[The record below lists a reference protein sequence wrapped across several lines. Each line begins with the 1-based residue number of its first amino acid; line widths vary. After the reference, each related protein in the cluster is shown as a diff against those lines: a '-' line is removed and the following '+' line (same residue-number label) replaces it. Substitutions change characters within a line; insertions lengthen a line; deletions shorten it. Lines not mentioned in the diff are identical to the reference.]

1 MFLDEAI
8 IDVKGGHGG
17 RGCVGFRRE
26 KYIPMGGPNG
36 GDGGRGGDVYLIAD
50 DNSDTL
56 SEFASKKRFEAP
68 KGGFGLGKNCN
79 GKDGQDMMLPVPS
92 GTVVSRITP
101 QDGEQEKLTPLGD
114 LLEHGDMLLVA
125 KGGRGGYGNAHFKS
139 STRQA
144 PDFAELGEPGQQLT
158 VKLEL
163 KLVADVGI
171 IGYPSVGKSTLIS
184 VISSARPKIADY
196 PFTTLVPNLG
206 VVTVDDRHYVVCDI
220 PGLIEGASEG
230 KGLGHEFLRHSER
243 CGALV
248 HILDVGRCL
257 REGQEPDAEL
267 LTADYRTIRKELT
280 AYSPALAQKRELVIL
295 NKIDLIDDKTETLKK
310 ALKRAKIELF
320 SEISC
325 ATMHGVDALKK
336 KLLHVV
342 LEERRHRSPVTA
354 ESTREASEPAAAIP
368 VLRPHLTSEKMG
380 AYTIEKST
388 DGAVRI
394 RGRRIVQFT
403 VMTNFGNESAVRRFL
418 DVLDRIGLLNAL
430 KKLRTEEAAPVY
442 IGAIRIDSYL

>member
-8 IDVKGGHGG
+8 IEVKGGHGG

-50 DNSDTL
+50 DNTDTL
-56 SEFASKKRFEAP
+56 SEFASRKRFEAP

-79 GKDGQDMMLPVPS
+79 GKDGQDMMLPVPP
-92 GTVVSRITP
+92 GTVVSRIIS
-101 QDGEQEKLTPLGD
+101 QEGAGEKLEPLGD
-114 LLEHGDMLLVA
+114 LLERGEMLLVA

-144 PDFAELGEPGQQLT
+144 PDFAELGEPGQQLH

-163 KLVADVGI
+163 KLVADIGI

-206 VVTVDDRHYVVCDI
+206 VVTVDNRHYVVCDI

-230 KGLGHEFLRHSER
+230 KGLGHEFLRHIER

-248 HILDVGRCL
+248 HVLDISRCL
-257 REGQEPDAEL
+257 REGQEPDPEL
-267 LTADYRTIRKELT
+267 LIADYRTIRNELT
-280 AYSPALAQKRELVIL
+280 KYSPALSQKRELVIL
-295 NKIDLIDDKTETLKK
+295 NKIDLVDEKTDAVKK

-320 SEISC
+320 TEISC
-325 ATMHGVDALKK
+325 ATLRGVDALKK
-336 KLLHVV
+336 KLLRVV
-342 LEERRHRSPVTA
+342 LEERKHRSTDAVTSVKKNSDA
-354 ESTREASEPAAAIP
+354 TEAIP
-368 VLRPHLTSEKMG
+368 VLHPHLTSEKMG
-380 AYTIEKST
+380 AYKIAKSR
-388 DGAVRI
+388 DGEIVI
-394 RGRRIVQFT
+394 SGKRIVQFT
-403 VMTNFGNESAVRRFL
+403 VMTNFDNESAVRRFL
-418 DVLDRIGLLNAL
+418 DVLDRIGLLKAL
-430 KKLRTEEAAPVY
+430 KKLRTKDAVPVY

>member
-50 DNSDTL
+50 DNTDTL
-56 SEFASKKRFEAP
+56 SEFASRKRFEAP

-79 GKDGQDMMLPVPS
+79 GKDGQDMMLPVPP
-92 GTVVSRITP
+92 GTVVSRIVS
-101 QDGEQEKLTPLGD
+101 QDGHEEKLEPLGD
-114 LLEHGDMLLVA
+114 LLERGDLLLVA

-144 PDFAELGEPGQQLT
+144 PDFAELGEPGQQLH

-163 KLVADVGI
+163 KLVADIGI

-230 KGLGHEFLRHSER
+230 KGLGHEFLRHIER

-248 HILDVGRCL
+248 HVVDISRCL
-257 REGQEPDAEL
+257 REAQEPDPEL
-267 LTADYRTIRKELT
+267 LIADYRTIRNELT
-280 AYSPALAQKRELVIL
+280 KYSPALSQKRELVIL
-295 NKIDLIDDKTETLKK
+295 NKIDLVDGKTDAVKK

-325 ATMHGVDALKK
+325 ATMGGVETLKK
-336 KLLHVV
+336 KLLRVV
-342 LEERRHRSPVTA
+342 LEERQRRSPDAHGAVKKPVD
-354 ESTREASEPAAAIP
+354 ASESIP
-368 VLRPHLTSEKMG
+368 VLHPHLTSDKMG
-380 AYTIEKST
+380 AYKIQKSR
-388 DGAVRI
+388 DGEIVI
-394 RGRRIVQFT
+394 SGKRIVQFT
-403 VMTNFGNESAVRRFL
+403 VMTNFDNESAVRRFL
-418 DVLDRIGLLNAL
+418 DVLDRIGLLKAL
-430 KKLRTEEAAPVY
+430 KKLRTKDAVPVY